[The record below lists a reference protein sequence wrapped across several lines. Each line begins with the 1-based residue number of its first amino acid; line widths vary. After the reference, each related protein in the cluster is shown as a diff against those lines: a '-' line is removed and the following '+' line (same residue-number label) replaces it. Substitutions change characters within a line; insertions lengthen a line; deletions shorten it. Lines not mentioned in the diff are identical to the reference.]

1 MTFSLTSVLLLPLPA
16 DSVEFVLGKSILDE
30 FRETVNL
37 LMTRAARRI
46 VGAHVRASTN
56 KFKVKVF
63 RLDLTRFLSPEYVI
77 IATVVAH
84 G

>member
-1 MTFSLTSVLLLPLPA
+1 VLLLPLAA
-16 DSVEFVLGKSILDE
+16 DSVKFDSGKSILDE

-37 LMTRAARRI
+37 LMTRAAKRI

-56 KFKVKVF
+56 KFNVKAF
-63 RLDLTRFLSPEYVI
+63 RSDLTTFQSSEYAI

>member
-1 MTFSLTSVLLLPLPA
+1 MTLSLTSVLLIPLAA
-16 DSVEFVLGKSILDE
+16 DSVEFVSGKSISDE
-30 FRETVNL
+30 FRKTVNL
-37 LMTRAARRI
+37 LLTLAARLI
-46 VGAHVRASTN
+46 AGAHVRGSTN

>member
-1 MTFSLTSVLLLPLPA
+1 MLLIPLAA
-16 DSVEFVLGKSILDE
+16 DSVEFVSGKSISDE
-30 FRETVNL
+30 FRKTVNL
-37 LMTRAARRI
+37 LMTRVARLI
-46 VGAHVRASTN
+46 AGAHVRASTN